1 MDCIYLAQK
10 YSKPLAWESWVAV
23 RQVVDYVCT
32 QVDEADLSIWEVR
45 GKKKNFLY
53 SKVMMWVAIDRGL
66 RLADK
71 RCLPCPNHHKWRETR
86 DKLYEDIQT
95 KGWK

>member
-10 YSKPLAWESWVAV
+10 FSKPLGWDSWVAI

-32 QVDEADLSIWEVR
+32 ILDEPDLSIWEVR
-45 GKKKNFLY
+45 GQKKNFLY
-53 SKVMMWVAIDRGL
+53 TKIMLWVALDRGL
-66 RLADK
+66 RLSEK
-71 RCLPCPNHHKWRETR
+71 RNLPCPNRVKWFAAR
-86 DKLYEDIQT
+86 DRLYEEVQT

>member
-1 MDCIYLAQK
+1 MAI
-10 YSKPLAWESWVAV
+10 

-32 QVDEADLSIWEVR
+32 QLDAPDLSIWEVR
-45 GKKKNFLY
+45 GQKKNFLY
-53 SKVMMWVAIDRGL
+53 SKVMLWVAIDRGL

-71 RCLPCPNHHKWRETR
+71 RCLPCPNRMKWLDAR
-86 DKLYEDIQT
+86 DKIYEQIME